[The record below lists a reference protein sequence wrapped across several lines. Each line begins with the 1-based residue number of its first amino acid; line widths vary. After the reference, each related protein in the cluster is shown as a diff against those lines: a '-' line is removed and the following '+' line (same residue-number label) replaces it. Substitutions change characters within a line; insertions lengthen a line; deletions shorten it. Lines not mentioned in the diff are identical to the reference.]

1 MAIIRSVLVGEALQC
16 GMPVIQ
22 YRTFAEVE
30 KRVSFGKPALLD
42 FNVQDRDSTRGA
54 DEFL

>member
-30 KRVSFGKPALLD
+30 KRVSFGQPALLD